1 MACGDELLNWAA
13 RYFPVLRV
21 LKQHHLLQSGTVLEI
36 GSGPLGIGTFRKVPF
51 TGCDLEFAVEPK
63 WPMTP
68 LIASAASLPLADQ
81 SFDVVIASDVLEHV
95 PPELRKT
102 VIHEALRV
110 ARRLVIFG
118 FPCSDTAHDLDKE
131 LRQTY
136 LRRNLQVPVWLE
148 EHMEAAFP
156 EPSLFEDLSGWN
168 VVQFSNESIRFH
180 RWMMR
185 LEMNK
190 NFARVTARLVR
201 YTPWLLRPLLR
212 LGDGEPS
219 YRKFVVLSR

>member
-1 MACGDELLNWAA
+1 
-13 RYFPVLRV
+13 
-21 LKQHHLLQSGTVLEI
+21 
-36 GSGPLGIGTFRKVPF
+36 
-51 TGCDLEFAVEPK
+51 
-63 WPMTP
+63 
-68 LIASAASLPLADQ
+68 
-81 SFDVVIASDVLEHV
+81 
-95 PPELRKT
+95 
-102 VIHEALRV
+102 
-110 ARRLVIFG
+110 
-118 FPCSDTAHDLDKE
+118 
-131 LRQTY
+131 
-136 LRRNLQVPVWLE
+136 
-148 EHMEAAFP
+148 MEAAFP